1 MKKIIQFIIKEN
13 IDRHLVIGMLCATP
27 FLYLL
32 RLSDSFAETPL
43 LFQGFVVCLP
53 AFFIGFSIE
62 QVQAK
67 YFGGTFSELDLWVTT
82 GGGMLSILLFLN

>member
-1 MKKIIQFIIKEN
+1 MKKIIQFILKEN
-13 IDRHLVIGMLCATP
+13 IDRHLVIGMLFATP

-43 LFQGFVVCLP
+43 IFQGFVVCIP
-53 AFFIGFSIE
+53 AFLIGFSIE

-82 GGGMLSILLFLN
+82 GGGMLSILFFI